1 MKVACPVTT
10 IVPKIGPKVMA
21 EPLFLLMGSLNL
33 FENPP
38 RHHFIQDEVVLEGK
52 FRLAGM
58 GKDVDLIE
66 SRRIHRLHLK
76 AAQITSHGNDQPGR
90 RLKGIGAIQRTTVL
104 VIAPLGLLK
113 AQV

>member
-1 MKVACPVTT
+1 MECCGNTIKDLYGFSCPLKCSTYILQSV
-10 IVPKIGPKVMA
+10 
-21 EPLFLLMGSLNL
+21 LFK
-33 FENPP
+33 NPP
-38 RHHFIQDEVVLEGK
+38 RHHFIQDEVVLESK

-104 VIAPLGLLK
+104 VIAPLGLFK
-113 AQV
+113 PQV